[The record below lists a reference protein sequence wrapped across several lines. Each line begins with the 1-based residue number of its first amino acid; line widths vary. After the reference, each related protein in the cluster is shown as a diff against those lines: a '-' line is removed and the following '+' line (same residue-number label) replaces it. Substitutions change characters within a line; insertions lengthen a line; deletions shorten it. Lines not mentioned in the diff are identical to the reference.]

1 MKILTV
7 VGARPQFIKA
17 AVMSRALKDI
27 HEEVLVHTGQHYD
40 HDMSDIFFQELNI
53 PKPDYNLGISG
64 GSHGD
69 MTGKMII
76 SLEKVMS

>member
-1 MKILTV
+1 MKRCWFILDNITITIC
-7 VGARPQFIKA
+7 GYI
-17 AVMSRALKDI
+17 
-27 HEEVLVHTGQHYD
+27 
-40 HDMSDIFFQELNI
+40 FQELNI

-76 SLEKVMS
+76 SLEK